1 MGTIVQL
8 TDEQIIG
15 PLCVLRM
22 RGPGKLHVGWRRVT
36 VLSLEL
42 GSWLHFHFFLDNSGK
57 AQHSLN
63 NRSVIPGTG
72 RERAP
77 F

>member
-1 MGTIVQL
+1 M
-8 TDEQIIG
+8 
-15 PLCVLRM
+15 C
-22 RGPGKLHVGWRRVT
+22 GPGKLHVGWRRVT

-57 AQHSLN
+57 AQHSLK
-63 NRSVIPGTG
+63 NRSVIPGIG
-72 RERAP
+72 REQAL